1 MLKSFKKKRTNPKS
15 NIQLKKV
22 VEKKRQAK
30 AKRVIEESDSGSDI
44 SDSSDSDYEEI
55 LISNLKK
62 FPLPKHPRE
71 EEESIKKKK
80 EPLPL
85 KTKRQSKDLGDH
97 SNHFTEDKPISE
109 VEEPLLNAP
118 TKEPAEEPIKKKEGR
133 GRSKRV
139 VIKKYYNYKGKEPK
153 VELETPKVETPKVEQ
168 RFNYLGFSTNS
179 KKVNEREHMSSR
191 IFNW

>member
-44 SDSSDSDYEEI
+44 TDSSDSDYEEI

-71 EEESIKKKK
+71 EEELPK

-85 KTKRQSKDLGDH
+85 KRQSKDLGDH
-97 SNHFTEDKPISE
+97 SNHFTEDKPVS
-109 VEEPLLNAP
+109 EEPQSTP
-118 TKEPAEEPIKKKEGR
+118 IPDPEPVKKEKKR
-133 GRSKRV
+133 GRSKKV

-153 VELETPKVETPKVEQ
+153 KEVETPKVETPKVEQ
-168 RFNYLGFSTNS
+168 HFNYLGFSTSS
-179 KKVNEREHMSSR
+179 KKLNEREHMSSR

>member
-1 MLKSFKKKRTNPKS
+1 MLKSFKKKRTNSKA

-30 AKRVIEESDSGSDI
+30 AKREEVDEGSSSDI

-62 FPLPKHPRE
+62 FPLPKHASEKE
-71 EEESIKKKK
+71 ELPK

-85 KTKRQSKDLGDH
+85 KREVAKPQEVNH
-97 SNHFTEDKPISE
+97 ANHFTEPIIKS
-109 VEEPLLNAP
+109 
-118 TKEPAEEPIKKKEGR
+118 EPIKIEPKKKTK
-133 GRSKRV
+133 SKRV
-139 VIKKYYNYKGKEPK
+139 VIKKYYNYKSKEPKEPK
-153 VELETPKVETPKVEQ
+153 VEAPKVEEPKVEVQ
-168 RFNYLGFSTNS
+168 RVNYLGFATDS
-179 KKVNEREHMSSR
+179 KKNDSREHMSNR

>member
-1 MLKSFKKKRTNPKS
+1 MLKSFKKKRTNPKA

-30 AKRVIEESDSGSDI
+30 AKREIQESDSGSDI
-44 SDSSDSDYEEI
+44 SDSDSDSDYEEI

-62 FPLPKHPRE
+62 SPLPKHPRE
-71 EEESIKKKK
+71 EEELPK

-85 KTKRQSKDLGDH
+85 KRQTKDANH

-109 VEEPLLNAP
+109 EPI
-118 TKEPAEEPIKKKEGR
+118 TKEPDPKPVKKEKKR
-133 GRSKRV
+133 GKV
-139 VIKKYYNYKGKEPK
+139 VIKKYYNYKGKEPTP
-153 VELETPKVETPKVEQ
+153 VEPKVENPKVEE
-168 RFNYLGFSTNS
+168 RFNYLGFSTNRRRDDS
-179 KKVNEREHMSSR
+179 REHMSSR